1 MNKGL
6 LEKEINECKFR
17 LSEFKKKGVELFINS
32 PHREILEKW
41 IQEKLESD
49 IKHFEERLKYAGD

>member
-6 LEKEINECKFR
+6 LESQLEECKFR
-17 LSEFKKKGVELFINS
+17 LKEFQKKGVELFINS
-32 PHREILEKW
+32 PHREILSKW

-49 IKHFEERLKYAGD
+49 IKYFEERLKYAGD